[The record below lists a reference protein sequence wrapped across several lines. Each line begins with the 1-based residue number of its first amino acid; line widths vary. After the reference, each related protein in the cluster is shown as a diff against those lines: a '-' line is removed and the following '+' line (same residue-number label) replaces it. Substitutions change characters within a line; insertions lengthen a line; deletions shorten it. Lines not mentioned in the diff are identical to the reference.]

1 MGLSF
6 GGFKSSGSGRQE
18 GLDELLGYARIKSTS
33 DFSANGRKKLSHA
46 RVRSAPS
53 GKWQL

>member
-1 MGLSF
+1 MGWSF
-6 GGFKSSGSGRQE
+6 GGFKSSESGRQE
-18 GLDELLGYARIKSTS
+18 GLDELLSLCSNQVDSG
-33 DFSANGRKKLSHA
+33 FSANGRKKLSHG